1 MFFDSSFEFS
11 YFTFR
16 LRVLSKIQMP
26 SFKGTI
32 LRSSFGKHFR
42 RVVCMQ
48 KGTDCGVCFF
58 GFKCPYAFIFE
69 SPRLKKESYWHAS
82 HDPHPFVFNFSQA
95 EKSIYLPGEELCL
108 NLLLVGEGIDYLP
121 HFVLVFEDMG
131 RTGIGNGRGRFEV
144 VEVSANDLQGSK
156 VVFRGAGR
164 TFVNDGPRITSADLN
179 RTESTH
185 NRIKLHFCTPAR
197 IQKNGKIV
205 DTIDFPLL
213 VRAILR
219 RYSWLS
225 NLYCHVLPDLPYDQ
239 VLSKAEEIEADSV
252 NLKWQKVSHFSY
264 RQKRRFSLN
273 GLVGSIIYEGDLA
286 PYMPLLKLGEYIHVG
301 KNTAFGLGK
310 YILLEGEQRQVDSSD
325 HELSNFRT

>member
-1 MFFDSSFEFS
+1 MLFDSSFEFS

-42 RVVCMQ
+42 QVVCMQ
-48 KGTDCGVCFF
+48 KGIDCGACFF

-69 SPRLKKESYWHAS
+69 SPRLKKENYWHAS

-131 RTGIGNGRGRFEV
+131 RAGIGNGRGRFEV
-144 VEVSANDLQGSK
+144 AEVLANDLQGSK

-164 TFVNDGPRITSADLN
+164 TFVNEILRIRSADLN
-179 RTESTH
+179 RIQTTQ
-185 NRIKLHFCTPAR
+185 NRIKLYFYTPAR
-197 IQKNGKIV
+197 IQKDGRIV
-205 DTIDFPLL
+205 DAIDFPLL
-213 VRAILR
+213 IRAILR

-225 NLYCHVLPDLPYDQ
+225 KLYCQVLPDLPYSHI
-239 VLSKAEEIEADSV
+239 LTLAEEVKTGAV
-252 NLKWQKVSHFSY
+252 NLKWQKVSHFSH
-264 RQKRRFSLN
+264 RQKRRFNLN

-286 PYMPLLKLGEYIHVG
+286 PFLPLLKLGEYLHVG

-310 YILLEGEQRQVDSSD
+310 YVLLENERGQAVC
-325 HELSNFRT
+325 